1 MFELQ
6 EGFQEFGDAFVP
18 GQPSD
23 KEGDRCIEGDLKLI
37 SQLDRAL
44 YSLWC
49 RRETRDVHAIATSG
63 PENQRPLRSHE
74 TAGDGL
80 FSHAVADAHNAVCK
94 TASEAFEQD

>member
-6 EGFQEFGDAFVP
+6 EGFQEFGDAFIP

-23 KEGDRCIEGDLKLI
+23 KEGDRCIEGDFKLI
-37 SQLDRAL
+37 SQLDRAP
-44 YSLWC
+44 YSLRR

-74 TAGDGL
+74 TVGDGL
-80 FSHAVADAHNAVCK
+80 FSYAVTDAHNTVGK
-94 TASEAFEQD
+94 TACEALEKD

>member
-1 MFELQ
+1 MLELQ
-6 EGFQEFGDAFVP
+6 EGFQEFGNAFIP

-44 YSLWC
+44 YSLWR

-63 PENQRPLRSHE
+63 PENHRPLRSHE

-80 FSHAVADAHNAVCK
+80 LSYAVTDTHHAVRK
-94 TASEAFEQD
+94 TACEALEKD